1 MIIIYICFRIRY
13 LKLIRILNYL
23 KCINYMNWYRII
35 YLKILKLQNLQ
46 IIMIHKKINLY
57 LMIKKQK
64 PKIIMEY
71 FIMIMLKFNVV
82 NINFKYI
89 LMILKLSN
97 IQ

>member
-1 MIIIYICFRIRY
+1 MIIIYICFRIRH
-13 LKLIRILNYL
+13 LKLIKIQNYL
-23 KCINYMNWYRII
+23 KCINYINQYKII

-64 PKIIMEY
+64 PMNIMEY

-82 NINFKYI
+82 NSNLKFIS
-89 LMILKLSN
+89 MILK
-97 IQ
+97 